1 MGATGDSD
9 EWVEACSGSSPNP
22 LNPESSENTPLRIR
36 GVLLNARGLDARM
49 NAESEETF
57 SSMLLEDLK
66 QRLLQAFRG
75 QGPGGASSPQLLRP
89 AAREGRGKRTVSV
102 QEELHKAYLEGTI
115 VWLRGELL
123 EMKSQNR
130 KLAQTLLDL
139 STEIQRL
146 RHEGDMSAALE
157 SKTLSIAA
165 SPE

>member
-9 EWVEACSGSSPNP
+9 EWVEACSG
-22 LNPESSENTPLRIR
+22 
-36 GVLLNARGLDARM
+36 GLDARM